1 MFLKDLVEKNGD
13 KIVRYDNCREDKKY
27 MSVFNYSEKYGGTFD
42 GFKYYNDYIIELWG
56 KQESEKLWEIIK
68 INKDHNNEY
77 ILEMEHGLID
87 SRMLMILLRSGYTME
102 IYNDNMLR
110 FKVV

>member
-1 MFLKDLVEKNGD
+1 MKIEDLKTEKIIKLFGLQGG
-13 KIVRYDNCREDKKY
+13 C
-27 MSVFNYSEKYGGTFD
+27 MSE
-42 GFKYYNDYIIELWG
+42 
-56 KQESEKLWEIIK
+56 EKLWEIIK

-77 ILEMEHGLID
+77 VLEMEHGLID
-87 SRMLMILLRSGYTME
+87 SKMLMILLRSGYTME

>member
-1 MFLKDLVEKNGD
+1 MKIEDLKTEKIIKLFGLQNGCM
-13 KIVRYDNCREDKKY
+13 N
-27 MSVFNYSEKYGGTFD
+27 EKR
-42 GFKYYNDYIIELWG
+42 
-56 KQESEKLWEIIK
+56 LWEIIK
-68 INKDHNNEY
+68 INKDNNNEY

-87 SRMLMILLRSGYTME
+87 SKMLMVLLRSGYTIE

>member
-1 MFLKDLVEKNGD
+1 MKIEDLKTEKIIKLFALQSD
-13 KIVRYDNCREDKKY
+13 FI
-27 MSVFNYSEKYGGTFD
+27 SE
-42 GFKYYNDYIIELWG
+42 
-56 KQESEKLWEIIK
+56 EKLWEIIK

-77 ILEMEHGLID
+77 ILETEHGLID
-87 SRMLMILLRSGYTME
+87 SKMLMILLRSGYTME

>member
-1 MFLKDLVEKNGD
+1 MKIEDLKTEKIIKLFGLQGGCMD
-13 KIVRYDNCREDKKY
+13 
-27 MSVFNYSEKYGGTFD
+27 EKR
-42 GFKYYNDYIIELWG
+42 
-56 KQESEKLWEIIK
+56 LWEIIK

-87 SRMLMILLRSGYTME
+87 SKMLMVLLRSGYTIE